1 MSPREQSRGSP
12 REISPNVNQ
21 LEMGSKWGRRRFP
34 DEIRRGQI
42 IGTYDPVQGENIFST
57 SRPSPIDSVID
68 HSAEAW
74 NRRKQSTGAFEL
86 SH

>member
-34 DEIRRGQI
+34 MKFVEGRLLERTTRSG
-42 IGTYDPVQGENIFST
+42 
-57 SRPSPIDSVID
+57 
-68 HSAEAW
+68 
-74 NRRKQSTGAFEL
+74 
-86 SH
+86 